1 MNNWIKYQLNFE
13 QISQNQHLNHLIN
26 QNFQGGNVLFCVI
39 I

>member
-13 QISQNQHLNHLIN
+13 QISQNQYLNHLIN
-26 QNFQGGNVLFCVI
+26 QNFQGGNILFCVI